1 MTNRYW
7 TNIILLTIIASIF
20 LWGMVGSLIM
30 KVRNM
35 DINKQSIKELGWEQV
50 PNSSVFTIHKPMRKG
65 MMDGYEYDY
74 YLEILPFGIR
84 IEEYESGGF
93 AGGTNNTVIFEGSPK
108 TLPNLEMLM
117 GWLNIP
123 IKDK

>member
-30 KVRNM
+30 KADIM

-50 PNSSVFTIHKPMRKG
+50 PNSSVFTIHKPMPRN
-65 MMDGYEYDY
+65 MMDGYKYDY

-93 AGGTNNTVIFEGSPK
+93 AGDTNNTVIFEGSPK

-117 GWLNIP
+117 EWLNIP